1 MKNMSDRA
9 SRASYAIGVDVS
21 ENEDPCRGGLGR
33 EDFSKLKVRTAKESR
48 QKNFEQIAE
57 LGEEAALFG
66 AARLAFPLP
75 PRIGR
80 WKRLI

>member
-1 MKNMSDRA
+1 MTNMNDPQSQA
-9 SRASYAIGVDVS
+9 SVDV
-21 ENEDPCRGGLGR
+21 GGTKIAAGVV
-33 EDFSKLKVRTAKESR
+33 DSAGKTFSKLKLRTAKESR